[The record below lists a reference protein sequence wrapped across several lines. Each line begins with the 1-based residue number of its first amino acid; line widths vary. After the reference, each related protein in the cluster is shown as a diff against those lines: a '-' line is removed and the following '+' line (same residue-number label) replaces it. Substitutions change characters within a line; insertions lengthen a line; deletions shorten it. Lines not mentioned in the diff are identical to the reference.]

1 MRRPVVARSAA
12 AAAKSKEQGKIKM
25 IYATGRL
32 LSVNVGAVR
41 EFDYHGRR
49 AKSAI
54 WKRPVA
60 GRVRVQGVNL
70 QGDDQADRAV
80 HGGADKAVY
89 AYAVE
94 DLKWWE
100 SQIGRPFEYG
110 EVGENLTT
118 EGTDIT
124 NAVVGERWEV
134 GSALLEVSDPRVP
147 CWKLAFR
154 MVDPRFPRRFT
165 AAGRPG
171 TYLRIIEEGELGAG
185 DEIRVVM
192 RPDHG
197 FTIGDVFRILTRDQD
212 QAARLL
218 SVPEV
223 SESWKAWAASRL

>member
-1 MRRPVVARSAA
+1 
-12 AAAKSKEQGKIKM
+12 M
-25 IYATGRL
+25 IYATGRV
-32 LSVNVGAVR
+32 LSVNVGGVR
-41 EFDYHGRR
+41 EFDDQGRR

-54 WKRPVA
+54 WKYPVPD
-60 GRVRVQGVNL
+60 RVRVRGVNL

-94 DLKWWE
+94 DQMWWE
-100 SQIGRPFEYG
+100 SQIGRPLEYG
-110 EVGENLTT
+110 ELGENLTT
-118 EGTDIT
+118 EGIDIT

-134 GSALLEVSDPRVP
+134 GSVLLEVSDPRVP

-154 MVDPRFPRRFT
+154 MGDPLFPRRFT

-171 TYLRIIEEGELGAG
+171 TYLRILEEGELGAG

-197 FTIGDVFRILTRDQD
+197 LTIGDVFRILTRDQGE
-212 QAARLL
+212 AGRLL
-218 SVPEV
+218 SVPQV
-223 SESWKAWAASRL
+223 SESWKAWAENRR